1 MQTKLRISLRNM
13 QNDGKA
19 VNLHYRIPKQWMKA
33 SGQH

>member
-1 MQTKLRISLRNM
+1 M